1 MASLIAKNIR
11 TWADGYD
18 MTTDLNQVG
27 LDLAWDVHDTTVFM
41 PVGSGGARKRATG
54 LEDIS
59 AGVRGFWSAGANSID
74 ADSFSK
80 LGVADAVLTMS
91 PDGSEGSIAY
101 MMRQGRFK
109 YSMFGETG
117 APAPFSLDFRGTNG
131 ETSVA
136 RGMVF
141 KTDDSVISGTGLAG
155 TALQLG
161 AVGSTQFLYA
171 ALHVLTAGTTITI
184 QVQSS
189 VDNTFASPTTRMT
202 LGPYTTTGGFW
213 GTRVAGP
220 ITDQWWRL
228 NVSAITGSFLLA
240 GLIGIR

>member
-1 MASLIAKNIR
+1 MSSLLAKNIR

-18 MTTDLNQVG
+18 MTTDTNQVG
-27 LDLAWDVHDTTVFM
+27 LDLEWSVHDTTVFM
-41 PVGSGGARKRATG
+41 PAGSGGARKRATG

-59 AGVRGFWSAGANSID
+59 ATTRGFWSAGTNSID

-91 PDGSEGSIAY
+91 PDGVEGSIAY

-117 APAPFSLDFRGTNG
+117 SPAPFSLDFRGTNG

-141 KTDDSVISGTGLAG
+141 KTDQSAVSSTGLAG

-161 AVGSTQFLYA
+161 AVGSTQYLYA
-171 ALHVLTAGTTITI
+171 ALHVLSVGTTVTI

-202 LGPYTTTGGFW
+202 LGPVTTVGGVW
-213 GTRVAGP
+213 GTRVAGA
-220 ITDQWWRL
+220 ITDTWWRL
-228 NVSAITGSFLLA
+228 NVSAITGSFTLA

>member
-1 MASLIAKNIR
+1 MSSLIAKNIR

-18 MTTDLNQVG
+18 MTTDLQQVG
-27 LDLAWDVHDTTVFM
+27 LDLMWDVHDMTVFM
-41 PVGSGGARKRATG
+41 PAGSGGARKRATG
-54 LEDIS
+54 LEDVS
-59 AGVRGFWSAGANSID
+59 AGVRGLWSAGATSID
-74 ADSFSK
+74 ADSFAN

-91 PDGSEGSIAY
+91 SDGAEGSIAY
-101 MMRQGRFK
+101 GMRQGRFK

-117 APAPFSLDFRGTNG
+117 APAPFSLNFRGTQG
-131 ETSVA
+131 QTSVA

-141 KTDDSVISGTGLAG
+141 KTDAVAISGTGPTG
-155 TALQLG
+155 TGLQLG
-161 AVGSTQFLYA
+161 AVGATQYLYA
-171 ALHVLTAGTTITI
+171 WAHVLTAGTTITI

-202 LGPYTTTGGFW
+202 LGPITTTGGVW

-220 ITDQWWRL
+220 ITDTWWRL